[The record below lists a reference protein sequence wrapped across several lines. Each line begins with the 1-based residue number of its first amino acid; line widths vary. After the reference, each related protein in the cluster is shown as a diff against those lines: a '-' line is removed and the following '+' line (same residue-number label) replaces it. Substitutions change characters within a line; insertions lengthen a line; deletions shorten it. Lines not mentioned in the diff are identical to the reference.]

1 MAHDEIHEGAKKDDA
16 HFEVGGSKT
25 MPLPP
30 TREGEKDVQE
40 DYADFIGWL
49 AMILLGGWDLC

>member
-40 DYADFIGWL
+40 DYA
-49 AMILLGGWDLC
+49 